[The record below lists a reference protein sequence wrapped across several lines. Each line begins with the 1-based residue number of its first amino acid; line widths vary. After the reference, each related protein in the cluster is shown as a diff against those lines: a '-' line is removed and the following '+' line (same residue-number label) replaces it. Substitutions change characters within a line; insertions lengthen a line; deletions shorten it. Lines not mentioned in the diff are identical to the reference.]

1 MKYIFLAAML
11 MFNTFA
17 FAQNSITINNS
28 VEFPNAIP
36 QKLLL
41 EGMWE
46 SEGTS
51 YICIITV
58 NEFNNT
64 VETIHNV
71 SFEEDLILLENIVNQ
86 NKESVVT
93 NLHNKL
99 NGHEVTSTYTLV
111 DDNTLK
117 RVFKGDANETIYYT
131 RNDKKLKYAKLN

>member
-1 MKYIFLAAML
+1 MKYIFLTAML

-17 FAQNSITINNS
+17 FAQNSIASNNS

-51 YICIITV
+51 YVCIITV
-58 NEFNNT
+58 NEFNNE

-71 SFEEDLILLENIVNQ
+71 SFEEDLVLLENIVNQ
-86 NKESVVT
+86 NTESVVT
-93 NLHNKL
+93 NPLIL
-99 NGHEVTSTYTLV
+99 
-111 DDNTLK
+111 
-117 RVFKGDANETIYYT
+117 
-131 RNDKKLKYAKLN
+131 

>member
-1 MKYIFLAAML
+1 MKYLFLAAML

-17 FAQNSITINNS
+17 FAQNSIAINNS

-71 SFEEDLILLENIVNQ
+71 SFEEDLILLENIINQ
-86 NKESVVT
+86 NKEYVVT

-99 NGHEVTSTYTLV
+99 NGHKVTSTYTLV